1 MGVDGGAKQPNC
13 TQFFRAEG
21 RLMEEQIDTSS
32 DDVDDISSADERID
46 YKFDLTFYGA
56 DYPVDGLVKR
66 LEKNDI
72 VIPSFDPVSDQ
83 TFDVEAFQRKFVW
96 TKSQCDRFV
105 ESLLLGLP
113 VPGIFLVQQSDKSH
127 LVLDGQQRLLTL
139 AAFYGGLL
147 NKKEFALENVQDQ
160 FKGLTY
166 KTMPEEHRRTLDDS
180 IIHAT
185 VIKKT
190 QESQDLSSIYTLFER
205 LNSGGTQ
212 LSPHEIRV
220 ALVPGKLMQ
229 LVRRLNG
236 DPAWRLAF
244 GSPSKTLKDH
254 ELILRFIAMRFSPT
268 AYKSPMKDF
277 LTTYAQYNK
286 NLDKQQEKEIE
297 DVFTKTIHLIVD
309 AVGKKVFRLKTAL
322 NAAMFDSMMVGLA
335 KVVTKGGVIDSS
347 KVKAAYD
354 GLLTNEGYLAAISK
368 ATAREDQVKERM
380 KLASEAFAAM

>member
-1 MGVDGGAKQPNC
+1 
-13 TQFFRAEG
+13 
-21 RLMEEQIDTSS
+21 MEEQNDTNIEE
-32 DDVDDISSADERID
+32 VDDLPSVEEHVD

-66 LEKNDI
+66 LKNGDI
-72 VIPSFDPVSDQ
+72 IVPSFDPANEKA
-83 TFDVEAFQRKFVW
+83 FDVEAFQRKFVW
-96 TKSQCDRFV
+96 SKMQCDRFI

-113 VPGIFLVQQSDKSH
+113 VPGIFLVQQSDKSL

-139 AAFYGGLL
+139 ASFYGGLF
-147 NKKEFALENVQDQ
+147 NRKEFALENVQEQ

-166 KTMPEEHRRTLDDS
+166 TKLLEEHRRTLDDS

-190 QESQDLSSIYTLFER
+190 QDTQDLSSVYTLFER

-229 LVRRLNG
+229 LVRRLNEG
-236 DPAWRLAF
+236 NAWRTAF
-244 GSPSKTLKDH
+244 GAPSKTLKDH
-254 ELILRFIAMRFSPT
+254 ELILRFVALRFSPT

-277 LTTYAQYNK
+277 LTSYAQYNRD
-286 NLDKQQEKEIE
+286 LSKQSEEEIE
-297 DVFTKTIHLIVD
+297 TSFNKTIDLMVS
-309 AVGKKVFRLKTAL
+309 AVGKKVFRLKSAL
-322 NAAMFDSMMVGLA
+322 NAAMFDSMMVEMS
-335 KVVTKGGVIDSS
+335 KVVATRKVDPT
-347 KVKAAYD
+347 KVKVAYD
-354 GLLTNEGYLAAISK
+354 ELLTNTAYLAAIGK

-380 KLASEAFAAM
+380 RLASEAFASV

>member
-1 MGVDGGAKQPNC
+1 
-13 TQFFRAEG
+13 
-21 RLMEEQIDTSS
+21 MEEQNDTSS
-32 DDVDDISSADERID
+32 ENVDDISSADERID

-66 LEKNDI
+66 LKKNDI

-96 TKSQCDRFV
+96 TKMQCDRFV

-139 AAFYGGLL
+139 SAFYAGML
-147 NKKEFALENVQDQ
+147 NKKEFALENVQEQ

-166 KTMPEEHRRTLDDS
+166 EKMPEEHRRTLDDS

-190 QESQDLSSIYTLFER
+190 QETQDLSSVYTLFER

-229 LVRRLNG
+229 LVRRLNE
-236 DPAWRLAF
+236 DESWRLAF

-268 AYKSPMKDF
+268 PYKSPMKDF

-286 NLDKQQEKEIE
+286 DLDKLNEKEIE
-297 DVFTKTIHLIVD
+297 ASFTETIHSIVN
-309 AVGKKVFRLKTAL
+309 AVGKKVFRIKTAL
-322 NAAMFDSMMVGLA
+322 NAAMFDSMMVGL
-335 KVVTKGGVIDSS
+335 S
-347 KVKAAYD
+347 KIVANGANIEPDKIKIAYD
-354 GLLTNEGYLAAISK
+354 HLLENEDYLAAIGK

-380 KLASEAFAAM
+380 RLASEAFAAM